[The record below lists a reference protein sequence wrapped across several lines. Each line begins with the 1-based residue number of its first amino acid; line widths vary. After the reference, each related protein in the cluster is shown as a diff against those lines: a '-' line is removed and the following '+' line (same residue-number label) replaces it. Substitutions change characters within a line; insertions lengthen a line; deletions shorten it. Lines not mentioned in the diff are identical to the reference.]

1 MPHDRRHV
9 LKTTGA
15 MATLL
20 SLGVVTAE
28 EAHAAGRAGFDARS
42 LDDALRAIGG
52 RPAASQQVSIVA
64 PDIAEDGAIVQ
75 IGAVSRLPNT
85 TDIYV
90 LVEKN
95 PWPLS
100 AAFRIPPGTEPDVQ
114 TRFKMGQSS
123 DVYVVVRAD
132 GKLYSAKKETRVTLG
147 GCGG

>member
-1 MPHDRRHV
+1 MKHDRRHV

-20 SLGVVTAE
+20 SLGVVTTE
-28 EAHAAGRAGFDARS
+28 EAQAAGRAGFDARS

-85 TDIYV
+85 TDMYF

-100 AAFRIPPGTEPDVQ
+100 AVFRIPPGTEPDVQ